1 MGAQVAD
8 CEREIVGISAKTC
21 SGLVSLQV
29 FIRTNHSYRV
39 ALDHGFAG
47 RVHGLP
53 HHRQRKGTGRP
64 NSDVRRHHLVA
75 NAGNLFWQGF
85 AQCVTHAH
93 LRHPKR
99 PSTSSRT
106 KRRIME
112 TPHSNLS
119 SRTFAMFSGLV
130 KKARYISSIRLRLA
144 IRFDPFVDTGEAKA
158 TA

>member
-64 NSDVRRHHLVA
+64 KDRKSTRLNSSHQIISYAVFCLKKKKCRTYTWPGPPGNDGYGTLMPLRSSTAWRSLSNSPA
-75 NAGNLFWQGF
+75 SRMGLDKNAPHRG
-85 AQCVTHAH
+85 
-93 LRHPKR
+93 R
-99 PSTSSRT
+99 PR
-106 KRRIME
+106 
-112 TPHSNLS
+112 P
-119 SRTFAMFSGLV
+119 
-130 KKARYISSIRLRLA
+130 
-144 IRFDPFVDTGEAKA
+144 P
-158 TA
+158 